1 MGPVKLIDC
10 TLREGMQAPGV
21 RFSAAQS
28 RDIARLLVACGVEM
42 IECGHPAVSTE
53 EGQRVQAT
61 IAAAEPTPVLC
72 HARARHEDID
82 AAAATGAQWVGIFL
96 GCNDITRRA
105 RVTGASADDL
115 LSMIDTSVR
124 YAVRRGL
131 RVRFTVEDASRT
143 ERAMLERAYMTAVTA
158 GADRICFADSVGV
171 LEPADATA
179 AAQWLSATF
188 PGIDSEFHLHDDRG
202 LATAN
207 ALAAIDAGA
216 SWISCS
222 VNGIGERSGVTG
234 TFLLMT
240 NLHHRGLRQLV
251 DAAASR
257 RLSALVSAVS
267 GTPVD
272 PLRPVIGRNA
282 FTHTS
287 ALHQRA
293 ARRDPLAYSWI
304 DPAVIGAR
312 TAYARSIDGPVA
324 DLLIKSVSG
333 NAVGG
338 DPVTFGTDS
347 ILGYQQR
354 FTVQR
359 VHADTSPL
367 RPLEWRGGDVDRLC
381 LLVGVAAD
389 CTGLK
394 VSVKAG
400 NEETIIASP
409 CTVFLP
415 AVHPDAVLRV
425 LDGEG
430 LLVTIEPAIE
440 HTVDSSGIG

>member
-1 MGPVKLIDC
+1 MTRMGPVRLIDC

-42 IECGHPAVSTE
+42 IECGHPAVSAAE
-53 EGQRVQAT
+53 RQRVQAT

-72 HARARHEDID
+72 HARARHDDID
-82 AAAATGAQWVGIFL
+82 AAAAAGAQWVGIFL

-105 RVTGASADDL
+105 RVTGASAAEL

-143 ERAMLERAYMTAVTA
+143 EQAMLEHAYTAAVTA

-179 AAQWLSATF
+179 AAQWLTATF

-202 LATAN
+202 LSTAN

-251 DAAASR
+251 DAAAAR

-293 ARRDPLAYSWI
+293 TRRDPLAYSWI

-312 TAYARSIDGPVA
+312 MAYARSIEWPVA
-324 DLLIKSVSG
+324 DLVIKSVSG
-333 NAVGG
+333 DAVGR
-338 DPVTFGTDS
+338 DPVAFGTDS
-347 ILGYQQR
+347 ILGYRQR
-354 FTVQR
+354 FAVQR
-359 VHADTSPL
+359 VRADTSPL
-367 RPLEWRGGDVDRLC
+367 RPLEWRGGDMDRLC
-381 LLVGVAAD
+381 LLVGAAAD
-389 CTGLK
+389 FSGLK
-394 VSVKAG
+394 LSVRAG
-400 NEETIIASP
+400 NEEAIIASP

-415 AVHPDAVLRV
+415 AVHPCAVLRV

-430 LLVTIEPAIE
+430 LLVTIEP
-440 HTVDSSGIG
+440 TVDSSGIG